1 MLGLRLTTLS
11 LAALFLLGA
20 AVALSAWLY
29 ATRYSALARRR
40 TALLL
45 SIRGLTLLA
54 LLFASLGP
62 IVAYALA
69 SRAQNRL
76 LVLVDRSGSMS
87 VRDERGGRASRADA
101 ADSAALSIASTLGGR
116 YDVRLAAFDASLGPF
131 RRPSE
136 WRSERAGGPPGG
148 ETALGDALREVA
160 ERVDPDSV
168 AAILVL
174 SDGTV
179 NRGEAPEQAPTNG
192 LPVYALTV
200 GAASDPPT
208 VGIAG
213 IEAPGDVI
221 VDRAAAIE
229 LTVHQGARGATS
241 GKARVLEGGRE
252 LGNGSYSLPGAGASA
267 RVTIPFTLGAPG
279 KHFLSVALDSVAGD
293 PMRENKRLLV
303 AVSARPPKR
312 LFLLLASRWDWDLR
326 SLARGVEEDSSWSVV
341 WLRPSGADGAAAPG
355 GAGKPLAALL
365 ETADAVAARYDARVM
380 TPARGAAL
388 LRYVERGGGALLW
401 VDPELPPP
409 TNLPLATSLGL
420 MWGSFS
426 DAASGATVDLAPA
439 GRGHELSLLG
449 GDAATAS
456 AQWKSLPPVTVP
468 FYLGTRSGSL
478 EPLLL
483 ARMGGGSTPLLLAG
497 RCGAGRVS
505 VLDAAG
511 VYRWGLTAAGLTS
524 GPGIESAFFGGL
536 RRWLALSREER
547 PVRVSAP
554 DITPEGRPV
563 PVRVTLANTP
573 EAGLAARITARP
585 LGAPGRIG
593 EAVLGSA
600 PEGGYTGS
608 VALLPGVY
616 ELLARVERGGRSVG
630 SDSTRV
636 AVGSQGIEYESLA
649 ADPGTLA
656 RLAAATGGAAAP
668 LDAPAPVLDR
678 LRSPDS
684 ARVRRAEVNLV
695 QNPILFLV
703 IVLGA
708 ALEWSLRRRFH
719 LL

>member
-11 LAALFLLGA
+11 LAALLLLGA
-20 AVALSAWLY
+20 AVALSARLY
-29 ATRYSALARRR
+29 ATRYPALPRRR

-45 SIRGLTLLA
+45 SIRSLTLLA

-87 VRDERGGRASRADA
+87 VRDARGGRASRAEA
-101 ADSAALSIASTLGGR
+101 ADSAALSIASALGGR
-116 YDVRLAAFDASLGPF
+116 YDIRLAAFDASLGPF

-136 WRSERAGGPPGG
+136 WRAERAGSPPGG
-148 ETALGDALREVA
+148 ETALGDALREA
-160 ERVDPDSV
+160 SERVDPDSV
-168 AAILVL
+168 AAVLVL
-174 SDGTV
+174 SDGVV
-179 NRGEAPEQAPTNG
+179 NRGEAPELAAANA
-192 LPVYALTV
+192 LPVFALTV

-213 IEAPGDVI
+213 IETPGDVI
-221 VDRAAAIE
+221 VDRAAAIA
-229 LTVHQGARGATS
+229 LTVHQGARAATS
-241 GKARVLEGGRE
+241 GKARVLEGRRE
-252 LGNGSYSLPGAGASA
+252 LGSATFTLSGAGASA
-267 RVTIPFTLGAPG
+267 RLAIPFTLGAPG

-293 PMRENKRLLV
+293 PLRENKRRLV

-341 WLRPSGADGAAAPG
+341 WLRPTGAGDAAAPG
-355 GAGKPLAALL
+355 GAAKPLAALL
-365 ETADAVAARYDARVM
+365 ETADAVAARYDVRVM
-380 TPARGAAL
+380 TPERSAAL

-409 TNLPLATSLGL
+409 THPPLAASLGL
-420 MWGSFS
+420 SWGSFGE
-426 DAASGATVDLAPA
+426 AASGATVDLAPA
-439 GRGHELSLLG
+439 GHGHELSLLG

-468 FYLGTRSGSL
+468 FYVGVKGGPV

-483 ARMGGGSTPLLLAG
+483 ARRGGESAALLLAG
-497 RCGAGRVS
+497 RYGAGRVA

-536 RRWLALSREER
+536 RRWLSLSREER

-554 DITPEGRPV
+554 DITPEGRSV

-573 EAGLAARITARP
+573 EAGLAVRITARP
-585 LGAPGRIG
+585 LGAPGRSG
-593 EAVLGSA
+593 ETGLRSA

-608 VALLPGVY
+608 VALVPGVY
-616 ELLARVERGGRSVG
+616 ELFARVDRGGRGVG
-630 SDSTRV
+630 SDSVRV
-636 AVGSQGIEYESLA
+636 AVGSQGIEYETLA
-649 ADPGTLA
+649 AEPGSLA

-678 LRSPDS
+678 LRSPDA